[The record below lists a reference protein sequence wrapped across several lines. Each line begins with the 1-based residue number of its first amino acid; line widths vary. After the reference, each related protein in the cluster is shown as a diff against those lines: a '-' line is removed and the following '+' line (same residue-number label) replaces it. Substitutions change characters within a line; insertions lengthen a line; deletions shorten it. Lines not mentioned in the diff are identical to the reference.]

1 MKARYGKLAAGLFCL
16 MLALPA
22 IAQDAPQAPEISTE
36 THLFQIVVLIGSKE
50 VARPSTD
57 VPANAQKALDD
68 IGQFLPYKSYR
79 MVDTSLIRSAAQ
91 GQGLMAGPDNHDYR
105 VQLRYSKGRKTGKI
119 FVESFE
125 LVDLNRGSN
134 ALLIGTSFEVDLRET
149 IVVGSSKLNGGD
161 EALIV
166 LFTAVQ

>member
-1 MKARYGKLAAGLFCL
+1 MR
-16 MLALPA
+16 
-22 IAQDAPQAPEISTE
+22 EIWSR
-36 THLFQIVVLIGSKE
+36 
-50 VARPSTD
+50 RPSFE
-57 VPANAQKALDD
+57 P
-68 IGQFLPYKSYR
+68 P
-79 MVDTSLIRSAAQ
+79 
-91 GQGLMAGPDNHDYR
+91 AGPDNHDYR
-105 VQLRYSKGRKTGKI
+105 VQLTYSKSRKTGKI
-119 FVESFE
+119 FVENFE